1 MGCVCRYRDLP
12 LYCVIGINTWTQMCG
27 ILKSLSLLIGLC
39 KHTSYRCVLKCKMV
53 FAKDASCNTNRLM
66 MGFWFSDMF
75 LKKILQMNTHLG
87 NIHLREKKKK
97 KDFALLDPF
106 TLQVA
111 TCSNF

>member
-1 MGCVCRYRDLP
+1 
-12 LYCVIGINTWTQMCG
+12 MCG